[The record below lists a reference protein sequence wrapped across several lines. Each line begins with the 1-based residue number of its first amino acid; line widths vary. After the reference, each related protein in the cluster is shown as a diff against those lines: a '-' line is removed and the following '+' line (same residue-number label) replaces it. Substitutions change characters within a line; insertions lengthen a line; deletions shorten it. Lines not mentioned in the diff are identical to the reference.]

1 MNRVNIS
8 KIILCFMIFSVC
20 LGTSQLVQA
29 ASDVPLAVGRDN
41 PFADIP
47 RPLKPVVNP
56 VVDPTEAMAEAP
68 DLFVGTATLKFLDA
82 ENLKDAVK
90 MMSSPWGSIAVNAK
104 NNSLIVCD
112 TKERLA
118 RIISE
123 VKKADK
129 TPPQIVI
136 EVVILDVQ
144 LTDDTEMGIN
154 WDILSDKNY
163 DIGYRQNFTTSRL
176 LSTVEDADTIGD
188 ASAFNTRG
196 LGGDFS
202 IISGTVRN
210 VVHLIQQKRDA
221 EILANPR
228 VMMVSGETAFIQAV
242 EELPYTEVIDTA
254 AGGASAL
261 TATEF
266 KEVGVKLLVSAVL
279 TDSNDIFLSVNA
291 EQNVTTGE
299 SNTEVPIVDTRR
311 ARSSLLLKDG
321 EVVMFGGLR
330 RQEKTK
336 EVDQIPIIGDL
347 PVIGWLFKSR
357 HTVVRNSELIVF
369 LAPHIYRGEPI
380 PSDAMEKFKEIT
392 EKPLLTFPGDKKASK
407 KESSKKVLQE
417 KTEVLRRRKNQGTKE
432 EMLASLR
439 SLDKMLTR
447 EVDEWLS
454 TAEEPRGD

>member
-8 KIILCFMIFSVC
+8 KIIFCFMIFSVC

-123 VKKADK
+123 IKKADK

-154 WDILSDKNY
+154 WDILSDKRY

-210 VVHLIQQKRDA
+210 VVH
-221 EILANPR
+221 
-228 VMMVSGETAFIQAV
+228 
-242 EELPYTEVIDTA
+242 
-254 AGGASAL
+254 
-261 TATEF
+261 
-266 KEVGVKLLVSAVL
+266 
-279 TDSNDIFLSVNA
+279 
-291 EQNVTTGE
+291 
-299 SNTEVPIVDTRR
+299 
-311 ARSSLLLKDG
+311 
-321 EVVMFGGLR
+321 
-330 RQEKTK
+330 
-336 EVDQIPIIGDL
+336 
-347 PVIGWLFKSR
+347 
-357 HTVVRNSELIVF
+357 
-369 LAPHIYRGEPI
+369 
-380 PSDAMEKFKEIT
+380 
-392 EKPLLTFPGDKKASK
+392 
-407 KESSKKVLQE
+407 
-417 KTEVLRRRKNQGTKE
+417 
-432 EMLASLR
+432 
-439 SLDKMLTR
+439 
-447 EVDEWLS
+447 
-454 TAEEPRGD
+454 